1 MVNKY
6 IYIYMSKRNDIYI
19 PRDNLECRNLGEV
32 KIMWRDSILAR
43 KKKPHTLNVPHL
55 KFNCV

>member
-1 MVNKY
+1 
-6 IYIYMSKRNDIYI
+6 MSKRNDIYI
-19 PRDNLECRNLGEV
+19 PRDNLECRNLSEV